1 MAENKA
7 IDRVIPYL
15 AEDWLIVAIYHA
27 IDNLDLT
34 LIFDK
39 NNLDLDQLLL
49 CFFRTSFAEKTLL
62 SHTV

>member
-1 MAENKA
+1 MVLA
-7 IDRVIPYL
+7 VPYL
-15 AEDWLIVAIYHA
+15 TDVYLIAVIYHA

-34 LIFDK
+34 RVFDK

-49 CFFRTSFAEKTLL
+49 CFFRSSFAEKTLL

>member
-1 MAENKA
+1 MVLA
-7 IDRVIPYL
+7 VPYL
-15 AEDWLIVAIYHA
+15 TDVYLIVVIYHA

-34 LIFDK
+34 LVFDE

-49 CFFRTSFAEKTLL
+49 CFFRSSFSVKTLL

>member
-1 MAENKA
+1 MAEKKA
-7 IDRVIPYL
+7 IVLVVHYL
-15 AEDWLIVAIYHA
+15 TDFFLIAVIYHA

-34 LIFDK
+34 LVFDK

-49 CFFRTSFAEKTLL
+49 CFFRSSFSEKALL